1 MITLQNSKLNEKEN
15 AFKKSYEALTA
26 NEKFMYEGFSCEK
39 INDKYFFAENAYGRY
54 IIFDVFENCGS
65 IGAYGVTEYSTI
77 DEVYNRIASLEG
89 AREHIH

>member
-15 AFKKSYEALTA
+15 TFKNSYEKLKD
-26 NEKFMYEGFSCEK
+26 NEQFMYEGFECEK
-39 INDKYFFAENAYGRY
+39 INDKYFYAENAYGRY